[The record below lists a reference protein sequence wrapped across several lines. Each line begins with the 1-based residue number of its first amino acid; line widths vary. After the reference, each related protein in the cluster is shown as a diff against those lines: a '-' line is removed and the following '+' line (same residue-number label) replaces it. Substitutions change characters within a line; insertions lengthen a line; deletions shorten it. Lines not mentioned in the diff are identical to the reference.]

1 LEDLEPTLLRNLTDH
16 TGNNLLHCVCG
27 HGHVDIL
34 PWLTARFAG
43 ELNEALNDEN
53 RSGNT
58 PTLVAIKVTKYS
70 QVFYYVKT
78 HLYFM
83 VTSMVRFY
91 DRLQPKPFQ
100 N

>member
-1 LEDLEPTLLRNLTDH
+1 M
-16 TGNNLLHCVCG
+16 GNNLLHCVCG

-70 QVFYYVKT
+70 QVFLLCENT
-78 HLYFM
+78 IMLYGHFNGE
-83 VTSMVRFY
+83 V
-91 DRLQPKPFQ
+91 LL
-100 N
+100 